1 MGLRDHARCR
11 HRDFLQLLTRCGD
24 LCPAG
29 ALLID
34 ALGINVLTRERKG
47 LLIVSHSARYLIA
60 ASVFLLAFPFFSIAQ
75 ETDRGTATLVT
86 LDLPEAPQPQG
97 GIGDALQQATPGQN
111 PQSQAPAA
119 GSSTSQGQ
127 DGQMSEEDR
136 RQKAEEQIKQ
146 QESQRVLGILP
157 MFNTSYRSDAV
168 SLTARQ
174 KMKLAFRSA
183 ADPVT
188 FAATGIVAGFG
199 ELSGGGDNNNGFGW
213 GPAGYGKKWGA
224 AYLDSF
230 NGTMIGNGILP
241 SILHQ
246 DPRYFRLGRGSTTHR
261 LLYAAATTV
270 ICKHDSTRRWEP
282 NYSNVGGNLI
292 AGYISNFYYPSS
304 DRSGWEQ
311 TISSGMIVTAEG
323 AIGGVFQEFWPDI
336 SRKLFHKDPTHGL
349 DAQAGTQDSAAKQD
363 EEKKQLPPP
372 ATK

>member
-11 HRDFLQLLTRCGD
+11 HKDLLRPLTRCGD
-24 LCPAG
+24 LSPTE

-34 ALGINVLTRERKG
+34 ALGVHAPTRKRKG
-47 LLIVSHSARYLIA
+47 LLIGARTVRHLMA
-60 ASVFLLAFPFFSIAQ
+60 ASVFLLAFPFSSIAQ
-75 ETDRGTATLVT
+75 ESDRDTAAVVI
-86 LDLPEAPQPQG
+86 LDLPGAPQPQG
-97 GIGDALQQATPGQN
+97 GSEGAVLQSTPGQN
-111 PQSQAPAA
+111 PQPQTLAT
-119 GSSTSQGQ
+119 GSSTSQGPDAQ
-127 DGQMSEEDR
+127 PSEEER
-136 RQKAEEQIKQ
+136 RKKAEEQIKQ

-157 MFNTSYRSDAV
+157 MFNTSYVNDAV

-183 ADPVT
+183 TDPVT
-188 FAATGIVAGFG
+188 FAGTGIVAGFG
-199 ELSGGGDNNNGFGW
+199 ELSGGNDNNNGFGW
-213 GPAGYGKKWGA
+213 GPAGYGKRWGA

-246 DPRYFRLGRGSTTHR
+246 DPRYFRLGHGTTTHR
-261 LLYAAATTV
+261 FLYAAATTV

-292 AGYISNFYYPSS
+292 AGYISNFYYPDS

-311 TISSGMIVTAEG
+311 TLSSGMIVTAEG

-336 SRKLFHKDPTHGL
+336 SRKLFHRDPTHGL
-349 DAQAGTQDSAAKQD
+349 DQQLRTQ
-363 EEKKQLPPP
+363 
-372 ATK
+372 TR